1 MTDPVDPWG
10 EVVARV
16 EPGGRLIRTWEPP
29 GGLSRTMTVIEVD
42 RVDGSRRRLVVRR
55 ARDDLPGRRSLS
67 IAEEHRLLTRLHGH
81 GVAVPAPRLLDD
93 AGTLLGTPC
102 SVLDFVDGSPLVG
115 VATGDARRV
124 GRTFAAHLA
133 SIHRLDASAAAGID
147 LPRRDDAVARGLAE
161 PPAALD
167 HRLREGVI
175 REALQSLPPP
185 SQQGAPRLLHG
196 DYWPGNVIVRG
207 DDVVAVID
215 WEDAALGDPLADVA
229 TTRLDLAWAFGL
241 EATAAFTD
249 HYLSLLPI
257 DPGTPALLGPRGR
270 APPGGVPRHVGRGL
284 GRLRPAGRHRGVDAR
299 GSHPIRGR
307 GTGCL
312 RRTVTHPSCSVGRMR
327 ISLIATCRGR
337 VTM

>member
-1 MTDPVDPWG
+1 MTDPAARWG
-10 EVVARV
+10 EIVARV
-16 EPGGRLIRTWEPP
+16 EPGGRLIRTWDPA

-42 RVDGSRRRLVVRR
+42 RADGSRRRLVVRR
-55 ARDDLPGRRSLS
+55 ARDDLPDRRSLS
-67 IAEEHRLLTRLHGH
+67 IAEEHRLLARLHGL

-115 VATGDARRV
+115 AAADPPGVA
-124 GRTFAAHLA
+124 GRTFAAHLV

-147 LPRRDDAVARGLAE
+147 LPRRDDAVARSLAE
-161 PPAALD
+161 PPAVLD

-175 REALQSLPPP
+175 REALRRRPAP
-185 SQQGAPRLLHG
+185 SHDGPSRLLHG

-207 DDVVAVID
+207 DDLVAVID

-229 TTRLDLAWAFGL
+229 TTRLDLAWAFGP

-257 DPGTPALLGPRGR
+257 DPGNLPFWDLVA
-270 APPGGVPRHVGRGL
+270 A
-284 GRLRPAGRHRGVDAR
+284 LRPAGFLATWAADWADFGRPDVTEESMLAVHTRFVDEALAALDA
-299 GSHPIRGR
+299 P
-307 GTGCL
+307 
-312 RRTVTHPSCSVGRMR
+312 
-327 ISLIATCRGR
+327 
-337 VTM
+337 